1 MPCYH
6 HLSDTLSVLD
16 GEGLSGEIDQGDHEF
31 ATVVRVDGTWTVGEG
46 DAVLRGQ
53 ATTRADLS
61 FIAKGEL
68 HEETRGDEYSIE
80 GLKDDGLREVGSY
93 IHACRA
99 RSSVAW
105 GRMVRLID

>member
-1 MPCYH
+1 MACYN
-6 HLSDTLSVLD
+6 HLRDTLSVLD
-16 GEGLSGEIDQGDHEF
+16 GEGLSGEIDQRDHEF
-31 ATVVRVDGTWTVGEG
+31 ATVVRVDGTWTIGEG
-46 DAVLRGQ
+46 DAMLGGKS
-53 ATTRADLS
+53 TTRTDLS
-61 FIAKGEL
+61 LIAKGEL

-99 RSSVAW
+99 RSSVAR